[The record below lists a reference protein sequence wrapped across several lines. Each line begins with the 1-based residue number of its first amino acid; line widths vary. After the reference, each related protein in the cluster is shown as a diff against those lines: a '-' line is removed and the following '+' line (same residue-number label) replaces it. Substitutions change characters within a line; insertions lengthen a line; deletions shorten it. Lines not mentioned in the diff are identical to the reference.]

1 MAYSASFTMGTP
13 EMVRAMIDANN
24 ASTESYPITLNH
36 GDMEAL
42 VWILSTSVG
51 FVSLDDIP
59 EDMRDRA
66 ESLFSGIAETLG
78 IEGI

>member
-24 ASTESYPITLNH
+24 ASTESYPMVLNH
-36 GDMEAL
+36 EDMEAL
-42 VWILSTSVG
+42 IWILSTPAG